1 MYVGG
6 VEDRVRWHVAY
17 DIKLWV
23 SKGWSAGLL
32 WLYQTP
38 CKCTKLETGGM
49 TATPWRR
56 RWEPQIREEIL
67 RAGMVAPRTQVCKIP
82 MQIFGTQIL
91 DLPEPQTLIKNALG
105 SVLILVNEYEGT
117 KKHGFLPLGVGLVQ
131 TRYRDDPNEQI
142 ATVPV
147 SFSFIL

>member
-1 MYVGG
+1 
-6 VEDRVRWHVAY
+6 
-17 DIKLWV
+17 
-23 SKGWSAGLL
+23 
-32 WLYQTP
+32 
-38 CKCTKLETGGM
+38 
-49 TATPWRR
+49 
-56 RWEPQIREEIL
+56 
-67 RAGMVAPRTQVCKIP
+67 